1 MGNYDYSSK
10 AFVDGDFYFRVVEAQ
25 IIRSERQAILKV
37 AYDMA
42 ENPETTTYVRR
53 AYEEKSIVGVAYNVF
68 VNGLRIH
75 VVGNELDCSG
85 EFKYTVN
92 YIERQYQV
100 KGYKKLSTGIG
111 QKHEDAHQDT
121 HKAKVAENSIQP
133 ETKVQE
139 PTTSDWDDD
148 VEVRHEKYETIK
160 ACLEA
165 NIPVY
170 LAGPA
175 GSGKNYTVEQI
186 CKNIG
191 WDFYFSNSVQQEYKL
206 TGFIDAGGKFHDTE
220 FYKACTSEKDCVFFL
235 DEMDASIPE
244 VLVLLNAAI
253 ANGYFEFP
261 TGRVDLKKVHFVAA
275 GNTVGSGSDE
285 LYTGRLVIDQA
296 TLDRFAIIEFD
307 YDEKVEMK
315 LAYNDKQLVSFI
327 HRLRNSAKDQGI
339 RATFSY
345 RAITMVV
352 KLQGKIKLNEVLKV
366 TVFKGLDKDTAK
378 QLVYGA
384 ALRGLGDIYSEAALG
399 LVA

>member
-1 MGNYDYSSK
+1 MWNYDYENK
-10 AFVDGDFYFRVVEAQ
+10 AFEDDDFYFRVVEAWVD
-25 IIRSERQAILKV
+25 RSEDKAVIKV
-37 AYDMA
+37 AYDKS

-53 AYEEKSIVGVAYNVF
+53 AHRDKALVGVAYNVF

-75 VVGNELDCSG
+75 VVSTSLDCSG

-100 KGYKKLSTGIG
+100 KGYKRLSSGVG

-121 HKAKVAENSIQP
+121 RKAKVVEKSIQP
-133 ETKVQE
+133 KAEVQE

-175 GSGKNYTVEQI
+175 GSGKNFTVEQI

-307 YDEKVEMK
+307 YDTNVETK
-315 LAYNDKQLVSFI
+315 LAYNDKQLVRFI
-327 HRLRNSAKDQGI
+327 HRLRDSAKDQGI

-352 KLQGKIKLNEVLKV
+352 KLQSKMKLSEVL
-366 TVFKGLDKDTAK
+366 TIAVFKGLDKDTVK
-378 QLVYGA
+378 QLVNGA
-384 ALRGLGDIYSEAALG
+384 TLKGLGDIYSEAALG